1 MFKLELVKTYYL
13 GFDVLVLQKCC
24 GCNTFKNCLNKQ
36 ISLKVQIKYL
46 IVIFKIVSDQDT
58 KNWLVPWS
66 DNKKLPSGAD
76 AISWNSLLK
85 KKKKYFQMTYIKIA
99 IFYFFFKSTLFK

>member
-1 MFKLELVKTYYL
+1 MLNIEPKNYEKCYIHNIFSTLSQYILSSRLLLVDTKKKKKKISDMFKLELVKTYYL

-24 GCNTFKNCLNKQ
+24 GCNTFKNCLNKK

-58 KNWLVPWS
+58 KN
-66 DNKKLPSGAD
+66 
-76 AISWNSLLK
+76 
-85 KKKKYFQMTYIKIA
+85 
-99 IFYFFFKSTLFK
+99 